1 MIAWIITAGTAAVLL
16 TIWPMYRSYFYRP
29 QHAGSGEGALTV
41 RYLVARINTE
51 TTNGGRHRLR
61 EPPAGCKDSA
71 ETLLVSETRPPTT
84 DHDSFTRRSEI
95 LSRILAGLE
104 RL

>member
-1 MIAWIITAGTAAVLL
+1 MIAWTIIVGTAAVLL
-16 TIWPMYRSYFYRP
+16 TLWPMYRSYFYRA

-41 RYLVARINTE
+41 RYLIARIEAE
-51 TTNGGRHRLR
+51 TTNSGRHRLR
-61 EPPAGCKDSA
+61 ETPAIRGNPA
-71 ETLLVSETRPPTT
+71 EQLATDADRPPTA
-84 DHDSFTRRSEI
+84 DHDGFTRHSEI